1 MKKNLFPLLAI
12 ASSFM
17 ALLLVTAPAVGQQI
31 YRCVSSAGV
40 SEYINNVK
48 DAQARLCKPMTGGNV
63 TVVQGS
69 SLGSQGSTGVPGA
82 RATPKT
88 PSSTTPAP
96 QRLDGGN
103 EQRARDSDSRAILA
117 AELKK
122 SETRL
127 ADLQKEYKDGE
138 PDKQGIEG
146 RNYQRYLDRV
156 AELKENIS
164 RSQGDVAGLR
174 REIARLPNVSQ

>member
-1 MKKNLFPLLAI
+1 MKKNLFPLLTI

-17 ALLLVTAPAVGQQI
+17 ALLLVTAPAMGQQI

-69 SLGSQGSTGVPGA
+69 PLNPGLPGA
-82 RATPKT
+82 RATPKM
-88 PSSTTPAP
+88 PSSTAPAP

>member
-17 ALLLVTAPAVGQQI
+17 ALLLVTAPAMGQQI
-31 YRCVSSAGV
+31 YRCVSSTGV

-69 SLGSQGSTGVPGA
+69 PLNLGLQGA
-82 RATPKT
+82 RATPKM
-88 PSSTTPAP
+88 PSSTAPAP

>member
-17 ALLLVTAPAVGQQI
+17 ALLLVTAPAMGQQI

-69 SLGSQGSTGVPGA
+69 PLNPGLPGV
-82 RATPKT
+82 RATPKM
-88 PSSTTPAP
+88 PSSTAPAP

>member
-1 MKKNLFPLLAI
+1 M
-12 ASSFM
+12 
-17 ALLLVTAPAVGQQI
+17 
-31 YRCVSSAGV
+31 
-40 SEYINNVK
+40 
-48 DAQARLCKPMTGGNV
+48 
-63 TVVQGS
+63 
-69 SLGSQGSTGVPGA
+69 
-82 RATPKT
+82 
-88 PSSTTPAP
+88 
-96 QRLDGGN
+96 
-103 EQRARDSDSRAILA
+103 
-117 AELKK
+117 KK

>member
-1 MKKNLFPLLAI
+1 MKKTLFPLLAF
-12 ASSFM
+12 ASSSM
-17 ALLLVTAPAVGQQI
+17 GLWMVTAPATGQQI

-40 SEYINNVK
+40 PEYINNVK
-48 DAQARLCKPMTGGNV
+48 EAQARLCKPMTGGNV

-69 SLGSQGSTGVPGA
+69 PVNASVPDA
-82 RATPKT
+82 RAAPKVS
-88 PSSTTPAP
+88 SSTTSAP
-96 QRLDGGN
+96 QRFDGGN
-103 EQRARDSDSRAILA
+103 DQRARDSDSRAILA

-138 PDKQGIEG
+138 PDKQGIES

>member
-1 MKKNLFPLLAI
+1 MKKKLFPLLAI
-12 ASSFM
+12 VLSSM
-17 ALLLVTAPAVGQQI
+17 AALLVTAPATGQQI

-48 DAQARLCKPMTGGNV
+48 EAQARLCKPMTGGNV

-69 SLGSQGSTGVPGA
+69 PVNANGLSA
-82 RATPKT
+82 RTAPRP
-88 PSSTTPAP
+88 PSSTAPATP
-96 QRLDGGN
+96 RLDGGT
-103 EQRARDSDSRAILA
+103 EQRVRDSDSRAILA

-122 SETRL
+122 SEARL

-164 RSQGDVAGLR
+164 RSQGDVAGIR
-174 REIARLPNVSQ
+174 REIARLPNVNQ

>member
-1 MKKNLFPLLAI
+1 MKKKLFVPLAI
-12 ASSFM
+12 AASSM
-17 ALLLVTAPAVGQQI
+17 ALLLVAAPATGQQI

-48 DAQARLCKPMTGGNV
+48 EAQARLCKPMTGGNV
-63 TVVQGS
+63 TVVQG
-69 SLGSQGSTGVPGA
+69 GSTNPGLSGA
-82 RATPKT
+82 RAAPKM
-88 PSSTTPAP
+88 SSSMAPAA

-103 EQRARDSDSRAILA
+103 EQRARDSDSRVILA

-122 SETRL
+122 SEVRL
-127 ADLQKEYKDGE
+127 ADLQKEFRDGE

-164 RSQGDVAGLR
+164 RSQADVAGIR
-174 REIARLPNVSQ
+174 REIARLPSASQ